1 MSNLTVVKLK
11 KKLKLLGSLYMGTTN
26 KLIVRFNEP
35 NPSDTQRER
44 MPTEKKAGRRK
55 RKREALFQQRI
66 MILNIFITTDDSQKN
81 S

>member
-35 NPSDTQRER
+35 NPSDT
-44 MPTEKKAGRRK
+44 
-55 RKREALFQQRI
+55 
-66 MILNIFITTDDSQKN
+66 
-81 S
+81 